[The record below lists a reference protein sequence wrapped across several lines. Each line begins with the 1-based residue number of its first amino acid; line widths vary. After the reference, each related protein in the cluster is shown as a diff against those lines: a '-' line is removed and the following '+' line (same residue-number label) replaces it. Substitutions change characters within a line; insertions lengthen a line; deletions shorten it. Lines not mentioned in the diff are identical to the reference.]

1 MTALLQAKGLKK
13 SYDDRVL
20 FSGIEFSV
28 SEGERVAL
36 LGDNGCGKSTLLSIL
51 AGALEPEEG
60 SVVRRRDL
68 RWAYLAQDPTLPPEL
83 SLLEAVCRGDEAYTR
98 AAAEL
103 DALHAQMAVAKGPQ
117 LDSLLKR
124 AAVLED
130 TAARRALLES
140 RAEALLDAFGLPD
153 PHLSCRHLSGGER
166 RRVAICRALV
176 GDPEL
181 LLLDEPTN
189 HLDALAVERLEDE
202 LLARGTPFVVVT
214 HDRWLLERCVD
225 RILELDQG
233 VLHETRGG
241 YGDWLVERA
250 DRLEIEGKHESSR
263 LNLLRRETAWMRRGA
278 PARTTKAKARI
289 GRWKAIVDAA
299 PDARRAPLD
308 FAFPPGPRLGER
320 GIELNKVTVVRGER
334 AVLKEVTVAL
344 AKGERLGV
352 LGPSGAGKTTLLDVC
367 AGILPAT
374 QGQVSTG
381 ETVRLSVLT
390 QGRRFADESTSVL
403 EELAGRS
410 DQVEVGGRSVRAEA
424 YLERFLFH
432 GSKKHAPL
440 STLSGGERARVWL
453 ARLCTQDANVLVLDE
468 PTNDLDLS
476 TLRALEAALA
486 EFEGAV
492 LVASHDR
499 WFLDRVCTRVVIVE
513 PDGTLRMGVQDP
525 SVEVSRLVA
534 EHEARRAA
542 AKLLKNA
549 PAKPSAAA
557 PASAATKKKGL
568 APWEQRE
575 LEQLWTKVGELEAR
589 KEALDAQLA
598 APDLWSGPREA
609 AQKRALALQGE
620 QQQAVEALAKAWGR
634 LTELEEKA

>member
-1 MTALLQAKGLKK
+1 MTALLQARGLKK

-51 AGALEPEEG
+51 AGALEADEG
-60 SVVRRRDL
+60 AVVRKRDL
-68 RWAYLAQDPTLPPEL
+68 RWAHLAQDPQLPGEL
-83 SLLEAVCRGDEAYTR
+83 TLLEAVCRGDERWTR

-103 DALHAQMAVAKGPQ
+103 DELHARMARASGAE
-117 LDSLLKR
+117 LESLLKR
-124 AAVLED
+124 AAALED
-130 TAARRALLES
+130 RAADRARLES
-140 RAEALLDAFGLPD
+140 RAEALLDSFGLED
-153 PHLSCRHLSGGER
+153 PSKSCRNLSGGER
-166 RRVAICRALV
+166 RRVAICRALA
-176 GDPEL
+176 GEPGL

-233 VLHETRGG
+233 AIHETQGG

-250 DRLEIEGKHESSR
+250 ARLEIEGKHESSR
-263 LNLLRRETAWMRRGA
+263 LNLLRRETTWMRRGA

-289 GRWKAIVDAA
+289 GRWHALVDAA

-320 GIELNKVTVVRGER
+320 GIELERVSVRRGGRE
-334 AVLKEVTVAL
+334 VLKEVSLAL
-344 AKGERLGV
+344 SKGERLGV
-352 LGPSGAGKTTLLDVC
+352 LGASGAGKTTLLDVC
-367 AGILPAT
+367 AGLLAPTSGKLA
-374 QGQVSTG
+374 VG
-381 ETVRLSVLT
+381 ETVRLAVLT
-390 QGRRFADESTSVL
+390 QGRRFADESASVI

-432 GSKKHAPL
+432 GAKKHAPL
-440 STLSGGERARVWL
+440 SSLSGGERARVWL

-476 TLRALEAALA
+476 TLRSLEAALC
-486 EFEGAV
+486 EYEGSV

-499 WFLDRVCTRVVIVE
+499 WFLDRVCTRVVVVE

-542 AKLLKNA
+542 AKA
-549 PAKPSAAA
+549 AKSAAA
-557 PASAATKKKGL
+557 RPKDAAPAAPAKKKGL

-575 LEQLWTKVGELEAR
+575 LEQLWEKVGELEAR

-598 APDLWSGPREA
+598 APELWSGPREA
-609 AQKRALALQGE
+609 AQKRALALQAE
-620 QQQAVEALAKAWGR
+620 AQQAADALAKAWAR
-634 LTELEEKA
+634 LGELEAKA